1 MISRTPSLTFST
13 LSDAEGADFQALLRL
28 YREALPA
35 RERKSAEAVR
45 AMIASPNYRV
55 ILARAAGDVVGFAI
69 LLIGKTM
76 ALLEYMAVR
85 EEVRSNGVG
94 SALYRYARDA
104 CAPPELPLLVEV
116 DSEREIAPD
125 RHDRLRRKQFY
136 LRLGCRQFDGLDYQ
150 LPLPGEK
157 PPPLMDLLVDSPLSA
172 QIPRENVAVWLR
184 EIYRSAYSC
193 EMDDP
198 RLLAMIDTLPTEV
211 TLA

>member
-1 MISRTPSLTFST
+1 MFST
-13 LSDAEGADFQALLRL
+13 LSDAEGTDFQALLRL
-28 YREALPA
+28 YEEALPA

-55 ILARAAGDVVGFAI
+55 LLAQAGEEIVGFAI

-85 EEVRSNGVG
+85 QEVRGQGVG
-94 SALYRYARDA
+94 SSLYRYARDA
-104 CAPPELPLLVEV
+104 CAPRGLPLLVEV

-125 RHDRLRRKQFY
+125 RDDRLRRKQFY
-136 LRLGCRQFDGLDYQ
+136 LRLGCRQIDGLDYQ

-157 PPPLMDLLVDSPLSA
+157 PPPLMDMLVDSPLSA
-172 QIPRENVAVWLR
+172 QIPREKVAAWLR
-184 EIYRSAYSC
+184 EIYRSAYDC

-198 RLLAMIDTLPTEV
+198 RLLAMLGSLPTEV